1 MFVRYLIADKIE
13 THKLVWKHES
23 RYFPFAGVVCC
34 EITIYIVLLNR
45 RTFIHVHVT
54 PSDIQIYIS
63 TNYTI

>member
-34 EITIYIVLLNR
+34 EITIYIVNR
-45 RTFIHVHVT
+45 FIESQDVYSCARHT
-54 PSDIQIYIS
+54 K
-63 TNYTI
+63 